1 MFALESG
8 TNTTFEVFTAN
19 ISTAVFGTVT
29 DVSSLKMKAAGSS
42 EESLT
47 TRKSTRSHNLED
59 HTENK

>member
-1 MFALESG
+1 
-8 TNTTFEVFTAN
+8 
-19 ISTAVFGTVT
+19 
-29 DVSSLKMKAAGSS
+29 MKAAGSS